1 MNKSIT
7 DVDIENLLSRAVT
20 VLRIESDAVAAL
32 ASRIDSS
39 FVDACRLILGCGGRV
54 VVSGIGKSGHIGRKI
69 AATLASTG
77 TPAFFVHAGEASHG
91 DLGMV
96 TRDDVVIA
104 LSNSGTTAE
113 LLNIVPL
120 IKRSGARLVAVTGNP
135 DSELA
140 RLADVHLNAA
150 VDREACPLNLAPT
163 ASTTAMLALGDA
175 LAVALLEAR
184 GFGPDDFALSH
195 PGGALGRA
203 LLTHVGDVM
212 RSGASLPVVGSDARL
227 VDAVLEI
234 TRKRMGM
241 TAVLDGAG
249 QLAGIFTDGDLRRFL
264 EHGDDPRTATV
275 GEVMS
280 RHPVTIEAEA
290 LAVEAVRRMEER
302 LVSQLLVIDGQ
313 GKLVGALHIH
323 DLLSAKVV

>member
-1 MNKSIT
+1 
-7 DVDIENLLSRAVT
+7 
-20 VLRIESDAVAAL
+20 
-32 ASRIDSS
+32 
-39 FVDACRLILGCGGRV
+39 
-54 VVSGIGKSGHIGRKI
+54 
-69 AATLASTG
+69 
-77 TPAFFVHAGEASHG
+77 
-91 DLGMV
+91 
-96 TRDDVVIA
+96 
-104 LSNSGTTAE
+104 
-113 LLNIVPL
+113 VPL

-135 DSELA
+135 GSELA

-203 LLTHVGDVM
+203 LLTHVSDVM
-212 RSGASLPVVGSDARL
+212 RSGASLPVVAADARL

-241 TAVLDGAG
+241 TAVLDAAG

-275 GEVMS
+275 GAVMS
-280 RHPVTIEAEA
+280 RHPVTIEADA
-290 LAVEAVRRMEER
+290 LAAEAVRRMEER
-302 LVSQLLVIDGQ
+302 LVSQLLVVDGQ

>member
-1 MNKSIT
+1 MNKIIT
-7 DVDIENLLSRAVT
+7 DVDIDSLLSRAVT

-39 FVDACRLILGCGGRV
+39 FADACRLILGCTGRV
-54 VVSGIGKSGHIGRKI
+54 VVSGIGKSGHIARKI

-96 TRDDVVIA
+96 TREDVVIA
-104 LSNSGTTAE
+104 LSNSGTTSE

-120 IKRSGARLVAVTGNP
+120 IKRSGARLVAITGDP
-135 DSELA
+135 GSELA

-212 RSGASLPVVGSDARL
+212 RSGAGLPVVTSDARL

-241 TAVLDGAG
+241 TAVLDAAG

-275 GEVMS
+275 GAVMS
-280 RHPVTIEAEA
+280 RHPVTIEADA
-290 LAVEAVRRMEER
+290 LAAEAVRRMEER
-302 LVSQLLVIDGQ
+302 LVSQLLVVDGQ

>member
-1 MNKSIT
+1 MIT
-7 DVDIENLLSRAVT
+7 DVDIEALLSRAVT

-39 FVDACRLILGCGGRV
+39 FADACRLILGCTGRV
-54 VVSGIGKSGHIGRKI
+54 VVSGIGKSGHIARKI

-96 TRDDVVIA
+96 TSKDVVIA
-104 LSNSGTTAE
+104 LSNSGATAE
-113 LLNIVPL
+113 LVNIVPL

-135 DSELA
+135 GSELA

-203 LLTHVGDVM
+203 LLTHVSDVM
-212 RSGASLPVVGSDARL
+212 RSGANLPVVASDARL
-227 VDAVLEI
+227 VEAVLEI

-241 TAVLDGAG
+241 TAVLDDAG

-275 GEVMS
+275 GAVMS
-280 RHPVTIEAEA
+280 RHPVTIEADA
-290 LAVEAVRRMEER
+290 LAAEAVRRMEER
-302 LVSQLLVIDGQ
+302 LVSQLLVVDGQ